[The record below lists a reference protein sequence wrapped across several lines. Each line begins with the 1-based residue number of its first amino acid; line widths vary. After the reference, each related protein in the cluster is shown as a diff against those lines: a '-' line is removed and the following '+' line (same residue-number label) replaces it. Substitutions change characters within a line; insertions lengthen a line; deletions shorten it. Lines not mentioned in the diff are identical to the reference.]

1 MNYTFSDK
9 IVSLKPSAIREILKM
24 ASDPSI
30 IPFTAG
36 NPSSEAI
43 PAEVIRKFS
52 AEILEQEPMAALQYS
67 ITEGYPKLREA
78 LKGFCRER

>member
-52 AEILEQEPMAALQYS
+52 AEILEQDGLTTAVQDNCIAV
-67 ITEGYPKLREA
+67 TW
-78 LKGFCRER
+78 